1 MWWKR
6 EQAQSGWAM
15 LMNSSRGCITLRT
28 GEGEASSHKLFAVFS
43 AGVHWAAARRQQQR
57 QRHCAGVQSQ
67 LPPLPAPQQRCSPEG
82 NTVCVPCSC

>member
-1 MWWKR
+1 VVEEGAGAER
-6 EQAQSGWAM
+6 LGNADEQLQRLHHPAHRGRGGLQSQAVRCVQR
-15 LMNSSRGCITLRT
+15 RGALGC
-28 GEGEASSHKLFAVFS
+28 
-43 AGVHWAAARRQQQR
+43 WRQQQR